1 MNLISLNSTTL
12 THTQKHFTPQPLG
25 GKSNGKRSH
34 LLHSQWV
41 EIPPVQKKR
50 ERVEV
55 RGRGRECASEKGQ
68 CGQKDMTFCLPLRQV
83 SGNLFHYNYF
93 PQLDIL
99 VWSTSTAAAAAAE
112 APPFLQFSRAKEN
125 CRATKQDKVFKQAIP
140 FWLQLQPSLSH
151 THSFS
156 QSSCANSTHLQRFS
170 SVVVNC
176 YPHRNSGGSFL
187 LILVYVLLP
196 QLSYV
201 PHSHTAIS
209 FAHSNVAGMTKHKV
223 IIIFLSA

>member
-112 APPFLQFSRAKEN
+112 ALAIFAIFPCERKLPGDKTGQSVQTGHPFL
-125 CRATKQDKVFKQAIP
+125 ATAP
-140 FWLQLQPSLSH
+140 TLSLSH
-151 THSFS
+151 T
-156 QSSCANSTHLQRFS
+156 
-170 SVVVNC
+170 
-176 YPHRNSGGSFL
+176 
-187 LILVYVLLP
+187 LILPIVLRKLNTSAAVFFSRGEL
-196 QLSYV
+196 LS
-201 PHSHTAIS
+201 PPKLW
-209 FAHSNVAGMTKHKV
+209 G
-223 IIIFLSA
+223 